1 MKLLCGAEAFLMGL
15 FHIALEISDDSMKQ
29 FFKTGVKFWAA
40 QEFLEFEASTKL
52 IDAKKSG
59 LIPPKSR
66 MIPPKKLDDPQK
78 VD

>member
-1 MKLLCGAEAFLMGL
+1 MGL

-52 IDAKKSG
+52 SDAKKSG
-59 LIPPKSR
+59 LIPPKR
-66 MIPPKKLDDPQK
+66 LNDPQK
-78 VD
+78 SWMIPKKVG